1 MKDRLLISRCR
12 ACVLAFLLCLSPY
25 LWAQQ
30 ESTPKVRVLSIG
42 NSFSRD
48 AFSYVPF
55 IIEDLVPGVEV
66 DWGIMYIGG
75 CSLEKHWNNWVEQK
89 PDYQFDRFR
98 TGDAHWGLQKNVT
111 LQQALGA
118 GEWDI
123 IILQQQSARSRYY
136 DTYQPY
142 LDQLLEVLQ
151 KACPNATPAWLMT
164 QAYGTGYER
173 LGEMSSDE
181 MWARINVTSQRVM
194 DETRTRLLIPA
205 GTAIQN
211 ARYTAL
217 DRFGKAGHL
226 VYDGYHL
233 HEGIAPFIEGL
244 CVAQVVM
251 RHYGVEVDVQKS
263 RLRITPEWRK
273 ERRTPEP
280 HGEPEEATEEDYATA
295 MRCAKWALESPWQ
308 LTVVEQ

>member
-1 MKDRLLISRCR
+1 MRR
-12 ACVLAFLLCLSPY
+12 
-25 LWAQQ
+25 
-30 ESTPKVRVLSIG
+30 
-42 NSFSRD
+42 
-48 AFSYVPF
+48 
-55 IIEDLVPGVEV
+55 
-66 DWGIMYIGG
+66 
-75 CSLEKHWNNWVEQK
+75 
-89 PDYQFDRFR
+89 
-98 TGDAHWGLQKNVT
+98 
-111 LQQALGA
+111 
-118 GEWDI
+118 
-123 IILQQQSARSRYY
+123 
-136 DTYQPY
+136 
-142 LDQLLEVLQ
+142 
-151 KACPNATPAWLMT
+151 
-164 QAYGTGYER
+164 
-173 LGEMSSDE
+173 
-181 MWARINVTSQRVM
+181 
-194 DETRTRLLIPA
+194 

-251 RHYGVEVDVQKS
+251 KHYGVEVDVQKS

-280 HGEPEEATEEDYATA
+280 HGEPEEAIEEDYATA

>member
-1 MKDRLLISRCR
+1 
-12 ACVLAFLLCLSPY
+12 
-25 LWAQQ
+25 
-30 ESTPKVRVLSIG
+30 
-42 NSFSRD
+42 
-48 AFSYVPF
+48 
-55 IIEDLVPGVEV
+55 
-66 DWGIMYIGG
+66 
-75 CSLEKHWNNWVEQK
+75 
-89 PDYQFDRFR
+89 
-98 TGDAHWGLQKNVT
+98 
-111 LQQALGA
+111 
-118 GEWDI
+118 
-123 IILQQQSARSRYY
+123 
-136 DTYQPY
+136 
-142 LDQLLEVLQ
+142 
-151 KACPNATPAWLMT
+151 MT

-244 CVAQVVM
+244 WVAQVVM

-280 HGEPEEATEEDYATA
+280 HGEPEEATEEAA
-295 MRCAKWALESPWQ
+295 E
-308 LTVVEQ
+308 